1 MWSESYGHV
10 IYYLTVLELGHGL
23 SLLNHDVSTVT
34 TLESIISLFLFIIA
48 HRSSRWFPF
57 EPRRRQAKFGTRADC
72 LSMAATGCNTIVEI
86 EGFRTLYFGPEL
98 FYLLNAKAFE
108 SNLFT
113 TVTQYA

>member
-1 MWSESYGHV
+1 
-10 IYYLTVLELGHGL
+10 
-23 SLLNHDVSTVT
+23 
-34 TLESIISLFLFIIA
+34 
-48 HRSSRWFPF
+48 
-57 EPRRRQAKFGTRADC
+57 
-72 LSMAATGCNTIVEI
+72 MAAPGCNTIVEI